1 MYSTDSKN
9 NAGDNNPF
17 SHIDGVSNVPT
28 MVDVSEKQPTKR
40 TAHARAVVKLPLE
53 VAKHF
58 DKGDINTPKGPVF
71 TTAIIAG
78 TMACEYS
85 LLVVSFYFE
94 NKRGCWVDEL
104 ETFQFK
110 SYFKIQV
117 NSTLNWS
124 IPISEFCNLLAI
136 SLK

>member
-9 NAGDNNPF
+9 NPDNNPF
-17 SHIDGVSNVPT
+17 SHIDGVRNVPT

-85 LLVVSFYFE
+85 VLRLLVVDFYFE
-94 NKRGCWVDEL
+94 REC
-104 ETFQFK
+104 
-110 SYFKIQV
+110 
-117 NSTLNWS
+117 
-124 IPISEFCNLLAI
+124 EFL
-136 SLK
+136 S